1 MAVLSD
7 EAKNFIKEHRK
18 ALQNNDLK
26 SIYVDLVY
34 AGSDIYLE
42 VSEFL
47 YETLGTKI
55 FKYLS
60 TIPGAFLANSKSI
73 KDISIPDNISAIGNS
88 AFKNSSIQ
96 SVSLNQGV
104 EVIGISAFENCKNL
118 KHVDLGAVKV
128 IKSEA
133 FANCPNLRQL
143 YLPES
148 VTMLGKNV
156 FPDNIIIKSPK
167 RKAKSLR
174 FPKNELEWYRTHL
187 MVDSSQSEEEG
198 EE

>member
-1 MAVLSD
+1 MAVLSE
-7 EAKNFIKEHRK
+7 EAKTFIKRRRK

-26 SIYVDLVY
+26 SVYDDLTY
-34 AGSDIYLE
+34 AGNDVYLE

-60 TIPGAFLANSKSI
+60 TIPGEFLANSKSI

-88 AFKNSSIQ
+88 AFKDSSIQ
-96 SVSLNQGV
+96 SVSLSQGV
-104 EVIGISAFENCKNL
+104 EVIGTSAFKNCKNL
-118 KHVDLGAVKV
+118 KRVDLGAVKV

-133 FANCPNLRQL
+133 FANCPNLKQL

-148 VTMLGKNV
+148 VTILGKNV
-156 FPDNIIIKSPK
+156 FPDNVIIKSPK

-187 MVDSSQSEEEG
+187 ILDSSQSEEEG